1 MSDATAPLDILILS
15 DLHCSCS
22 EATPNPM
29 PGGGGAW
36 ARLFA
41 LRALEQLRQEGREP
55 GLILLLGDLVA
66 DGHAPGAESVWMQ
79 LAGELLA
86 TGIPVLALPGN
97 HDERPDRVAAL
108 FNTPPGLRRI
118 GGYGFLVFHD
128 RRIDGDHYARTDADL
143 ALPDAIAAAHPGL
156 PLIALQHNPIF
167 PAIDS
172 PYPYRLDNA
181 AAVADS
187 YRSAGVSLS
196 LSGHYHPGAGPAVRD
211 GTTYLT
217 APALGDPPFAFLHLR
232 LDGTQATF
240 TRHTLRHEQPGLCDC
255 HCHTEFAYC
264 GTTISSANGIAL
276 SRMLGLDRVC
286 LVDHTFQLYFP
297 KPYAWTFKWP
307 YEPEAVAAAW
317 ASPGRSR
324 MAAFQAF
331 ARAIR
336 SPFARIGLEVDLYG
350 DGQLLL
356 APEDAGGW
364 DILLGGIHVIAGVTR
379 GVTPQAEAEKRFM
392 RDVEA
397 YLASPVQVL
406 AHLFR
411 FFPSNGYQKP
421 EHLYTVL
428 ADRLAATGKAAE
440 LNFHGNEPE
449 PPFFRACLERG
460 VKIALGTD
468 SHSISQ
474 PGDLARHLRFLHSL
488 GVTDA
493 DLPDVLFMR

>member
-1 MSDATAPLDILILS
+1 
-15 DLHCSCS
+15 
-22 EATPNPM
+22 
-29 PGGGGAW
+29 
-36 ARLFA
+36 
-41 LRALEQLRQEGREP
+41 
-55 GLILLLGDLVA
+55 
-66 DGHAPGAESVWMQ
+66 
-79 LAGELLA
+79 
-86 TGIPVLALPGN
+86 
-97 HDERPDRVAAL
+97 
-108 FNTPPGLRRI
+108 
-118 GGYGFLVFHD
+118 
-128 RRIDGDHYARTDADL
+128 
-143 ALPDAIAAAHPGL
+143 
-156 PLIALQHNPIF
+156 
-167 PAIDS
+167 
-172 PYPYRLDNA
+172 
-181 AAVADS
+181 
-187 YRSAGVSLS
+187 
-196 LSGHYHPGAGPAVRD
+196 
-211 GTTYLT
+211 
-217 APALGDPPFAFLHLR
+217 
-232 LDGTQATF
+232 
-240 TRHTLRHEQPGLCDC
+240 
-255 HCHTEFAYC
+255 
-264 GTTISSANGIAL
+264 
-276 SRMLGLDRVC
+276 
-286 LVDHTFQLYFP
+286 
-297 KPYAWTFKWP
+297 
-307 YEPEAVAAAW
+307 
-317 ASPGRSR
+317 

-468 SHSISQ
+468 SHSLSQ